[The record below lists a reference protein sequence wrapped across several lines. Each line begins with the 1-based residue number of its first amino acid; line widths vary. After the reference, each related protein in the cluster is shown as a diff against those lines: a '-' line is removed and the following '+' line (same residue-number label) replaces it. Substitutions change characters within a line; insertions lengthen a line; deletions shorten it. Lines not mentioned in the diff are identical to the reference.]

1 MYLSVAT
8 MSAVLYV
15 FGMDAV
21 AAMYFASGFPL
32 TLGLY
37 SQPDV
42 SRWNRLCKR
51 RNSGVAFL
59 GLTLGFRPFEFVLG
73 SIEE

>member
-1 MYLSVAT
+1 MYLSVGHDVRCIVRIWYGRC
-8 MSAVLYV
+8 SCNVLREW
-15 FGMDAV
+15 
-21 AAMYFASGFPL
+21 FPL

-51 RNSGVAFL
+51 RNSGVGFL